1 MQRPTTHQLFGLL
14 VLGFGLFST
23 IHSSLAQG
31 AYIPYDREYYHKV
44 DRYEILQGRNS
55 PFFNSGYKPYRRDI
69 LTKYLDSLAENPSVI
84 QSKADQF
91 NLDYLSQDNW
101 EFSEREIAGS
111 RKPFLKALYKR
122 PGDFAAYEVDDVG

>member
-1 MQRPTTHQLFGLL
+1 
-14 VLGFGLFST
+14 
-23 IHSSLAQG
+23 
-31 AYIPYDREYYHKV
+31 
-44 DRYEILQGRNS
+44 NS

-91 NLDYLSQDNW
+91 NLDYLSHDNW

-122 PGDFAAYEVDDVG
+122 RGDFAAYEGDDFGIHLSPVIYLSGGTETDNDRKPARLARGLVVR